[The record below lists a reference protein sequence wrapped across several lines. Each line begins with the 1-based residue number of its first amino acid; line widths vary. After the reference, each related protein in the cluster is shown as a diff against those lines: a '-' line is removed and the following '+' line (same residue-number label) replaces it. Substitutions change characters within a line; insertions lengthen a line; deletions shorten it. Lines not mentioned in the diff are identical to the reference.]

1 VLYFNDDYYKN
12 IALNLID
19 NKMNVHSCFDSFI
32 VLIKDL
38 EYEDLNIL
46 CKRILMKF
54 DLDNLDEQECY
65 RLIQSNNISDELKR
79 VIYDCAV
86 EIINENNYLGSRI
99 SNGYNTSAWINHCYY
114 VGECCSNLANII
126 GLDPDKA
133 RTYGLLHDVGR
144 KKSFSFDHVIYGFE
158 YLISVGYTAE
168 AIGCL
173 THSFVNGG
181 RCSNNEKAIEGFYL
195 DKNGNANF
203 KDDVN
208 KDDVALFLEQ
218 YQYNEYD
225 ILLNIS
231 DLMAVNKGVVSPYD
245 RIQDIATRREID
257 LVNRGYFLAD
267 ITNVLID
274 FLKLVGYFDKDLDY
288 VKADENTSLKEID
301 DYFKEISKYFYE
313 VYTDFNNKKLKI

>member
-1 VLYFNDDYYKN
+1 MLYFNSEYYKN
-12 IALNLID
+12 IALNLVD
-19 NKMNVHSCFDSFI
+19 NKMNVHSCLDSFI

-38 EYEDLNIL
+38 EYQDLDIL

-65 RLIQSNNISDELKR
+65 RLIQSNNVSDEFKKI
-79 VIYDCAV
+79 IYDCAV
-86 EIINENNYLGSRI
+86 ELINENNCLGSRI

-114 VGECCSNLANII
+114 VGECCFNLANII
-126 GLDPDKA
+126 GLDADKA

-144 KKSFSFDHVIYGFE
+144 KKSFRFDHAIYGFE
-158 YLISVGYTAE
+158 YLISVGYIDE

-181 RCSNNEKAIEGFYL
+181 RCSNNERAVEGFYL

-208 KDDVALFLEQ
+208 KDDITLFLEQ
-218 YQYNEYD
+218 YQYNDYD
-225 ILLNIS
+225 ILLNIA
-231 DLMAVNKGVVSPYD
+231 DLMAINKGVVSPYD
-245 RIQDIATRREID
+245 RIRDIATRREID
-257 LVNRGYFLAD
+257 PVNRGYFLAD

-274 FLKLVGYFDKDLDY
+274 FLKSVDYVDNDLDY
-288 VKADENTSLKEID
+288 IKADENTSLKEIE

-313 VYTDFNNKKLKI
+313 VYTNFNNKKLKI